1 MTLKKTKFET
11 IDGIRSTFA
20 AHNFSNEDL
29 YELVNPNLGIITG
42 FSDPVSYTHLTLPTI
57 LLV

>member
-1 MTLKKTKFET
+1 MTLKKTKYET

-20 AHNFSNEDL
+20 AHNFSNKDL

-42 FSDPVSYTHLTLPTI
+42 FSDLMTENHRLRSSSSLI
-57 LLV
+57 